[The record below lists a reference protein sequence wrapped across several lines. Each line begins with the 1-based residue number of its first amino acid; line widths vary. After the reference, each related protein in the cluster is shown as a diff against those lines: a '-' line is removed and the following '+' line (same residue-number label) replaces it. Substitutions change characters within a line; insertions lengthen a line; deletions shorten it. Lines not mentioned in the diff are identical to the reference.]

1 MSDAAYDSHTPLLH
15 YESKTNIK
23 KENFLMCDKIRNKTI
38 LKMAGIAVLAAMFC
52 IGCGDND
59 SVANVNGND
68 TTYYVIKFDPTGG
81 TVTPDSGVVMMIGD
95 ASYRPEVVRYMPT
108 PIKEGYT
115 FMGWFTAAVGGDEVN
130 GNQLGYGG
138 LLYQRNAT
146 IYAHWALAHY
156 RVTFDAHGG
165 EVTPAYGTT
174 GDGWKLASLPE
185 PTRENHT
192 FDGWYKDVMG
202 VREKVTESTVFKSDA
217 VIYAHWIYTGVH
229 YTVTFDANGG
239 TVDPATA
246 ETGVGGKLEELP
258 IDAARDG
265 YDFVGWFTE
274 KAGGV
279 EVTTSTVFT
288 ANATVYARW
297 VFITPEMFIVT
308 FNAHGG
314 NVIPAS
320 RATGENGKLASLP
333 TPTREGFT
341 FRGWFTEED
350 SVTPS
355 TVFRADVIVHAT
367 WNIIHY
373 TITFDAMGGAVSPPT
388 GTTGPHWE
396 LDTLPA
402 PTRAGYTFIGWY
414 TEQAGGVHVVPHS
427 TPLIGDISIYA
438 HWAENPP
445 SLVDSRDGKTYR
457 EVAIGEQIW
466 MAENLNYAGE
476 ASRELGVCYDNDP
489 EKCEKYGRLYSWP
502 EALEACP
509 VGWRLPSSDDWAE
522 LLEFTGG
529 WERGGTKLKS
539 TTGWYHNGTDDF
551 GFSALRATSGE
562 TNAVFWSASDFGINE
577 ADGYDLAFVLY
588 IYDGASAAHLEYT
601 YPKSFKLSVRCLQD

>member
-1 MSDAAYDSHTPLLH
+1 M
-15 YESKTNIK
+15 K
-23 KENFLMCDKIRNKTI
+23 NKTI
-38 LKMAGIAVLAAMFC
+38 LKIAVISVITTFFC
-52 IGCGDND
+52 IGCGDSD
-59 SVANVNGND
+59 SVANVNGTD

-81 TVTPDSGVVMMIGD
+81 TVTPDSGVAMMIGV
-95 ASYRPEVVRYMPT
+95 AAYHPEVLRYFPT

-115 FMGWFTAAVGGDEVN
+115 FVGWFTAATGGEEVG
-130 GNQLGYGG
+130 GNQLGRGG

-165 EVTPAYGTT
+165 EVTPVYGTT
-174 GDGWKLASLPE
+174 GDGWQLASLPE

-229 YTVTFDANGG
+229 YTIAFDADGG
-239 TVDPATA
+239 IVDPATA
-246 ETGVGGKLEELP
+246 ETDVGGKLEELP
-258 IDAARDG
+258 VEVVRDG

-274 KAGGV
+274 KTGGS
-279 EVTTSTVFT
+279 EVTTSTIFN

-314 NVIPAS
+314 KVSPAT
-320 RATGENGKLASLP
+320 RATGEDGKLASLP
-333 TPTREGFT
+333 TPTMEGFA

-350 SVTPS
+350 SVTTS
-355 TVFRADVIVHAT
+355 TVFRANAVVHAT

-373 TITFDAMGGAVSPPT
+373 TITFDAMGGTVSPPT
-388 GTTGPHWE
+388 GTTGPHWG
-396 LDTLPA
+396 LDSLPT
-402 PTRAGYTFIGWY
+402 PKRDGYTFIGWY
-414 TEQAGGVHVVPHS
+414 TEKTGGAHVFPNS

-438 HWAENPP
+438 HWGENPP
-445 SLVDSRDGKTYR
+445 SLVDARDGKAYR

-466 MAENLNYAGE
+466 MAENLNYETGE
-476 ASRELGVCYDNDP
+476 SVCYSNSVDS
-489 EKCEKYGRLYSWP
+489 CAKYGRLYSWH

-509 VGWRLPSSDDWAE
+509 VGWRLPTSEDWTE
-522 LLEFTGG
+522 LLDFIGG
-529 WERGGTKLKS
+529 AGWGGKKLKS
-539 TTGWYHNGTDDF
+539 TTGWWKDGNYDANGTDDF
-551 GFSALRATSGE
+551 GFSALPVSRFVSGE
-562 TNAVFWSASDFGINE
+562 EAVFWSASEVGDNE
-577 ADGYDLAFVLY
+577 AFVLY
-588 IYDGASAAHLEYT
+588 IYGGASTAHVEYT
-601 YPKSFKLSVRCLQD
+601 KPKTFGMSVRCLQD

>member
-1 MSDAAYDSHTPLLH
+1 
-15 YESKTNIK
+15 
-23 KENFLMCDKIRNKTI
+23 MCCKIRNNAI
-38 LKMAGIAVLAAMFC
+38 LKAAMVAVLAALFC

-59 SVANVNGND
+59 AVANVNGTD

-115 FMGWFTAAVGGDEVN
+115 FMGWFTAATGGTEII
-130 GNQLGYGG
+130 GNQLGHGG

-185 PTRENHT
+185 PTRENHD

-229 YTVTFDANGG
+229 YTITFDADGG

-246 ETGVGGKLEELP
+246 ETDVGGKLEELP
-258 IDAARDG
+258 VEVVRDG

-274 KAGGV
+274 KTGGV
-279 EVTTSTVFT
+279 EVTTNTVFT

-314 NVIPAS
+314 KVIPAS
-320 RATGENGKLASLP
+320 RATGEDGKLASLP
-333 TPTREGFT
+333 TPTREGFA

-350 SVTPS
+350 SVTTS
-355 TVFRADVIVHAT
+355 TVFRADAVVHAT

-373 TITFDAMGGAVSPPT
+373 TITFDAAGGTVSPPT

-396 LDTLPA
+396 LDSLPT
-402 PTRAGYTFIGWY
+402 PTRNSYTFIGWY
-414 TEQAGGVHVVPHS
+414 TEKTGGVHVVPHS
-427 TPLIGDISIYA
+427 TPLIGNISIYA

-445 SLVDSRDGKTYR
+445 LLVDARDGKTYR

-466 MAENLNYAGE
+466 MAENLNYADEAGE
-476 ASRELGVCYDNDP
+476 ELGVCYDNDP
-489 EKCEKYGRLYSWP
+489 ENCEKYGRLYSWH

-509 VGWRLPSSDDWAE
+509 VGWRLPTSDDWTE
-522 LLEFTGG
+522 LLEFIGG
-529 WERGGTKLKS
+529 SGLAGKKLKS
-539 TTGWYHNGTDDF
+539 TTGWWKGSYDANGTDDF
-551 GFSALRATSGE
+551 GFSALPATFRG
-562 TNAVFWSASDFGINE
+562 TNAVFWSATDFGINE

-588 IYDGASAAHLEYT
+588 IYDGASAAHAEYRQ
-601 YPKSFKLSVRCLQD
+601 PKSYKLSVRCLQD